1 MKAPRLLWALPVPL
15 VLLGLWSIA
24 VQREWLTLI
33 PPPLEVLTQVLDFA
47 VGGFRDDA
55 YTGSLLSHLLA
66 SIGRV
71 IAGFGLATLTAVPLG
86 ILLGRSDRLSALLE
100 PTLGLLR
107 PIPVTAWVPL
117 VLIVFGLGAR
127 SAIILIFIGSFYP
140 VLLNT
145 VAGVKRVPPRLVE
158 AAAMLGTSPR
168 AMLYK
173 VVLPAAAPSIFAGV
187 RIALGLAW
195 VVVVVGETVG
205 VPTGLGAVIT
215 EAREVSRTEVIITG
229 MIFIGLAGL
238 ASDKLLTWGVER
250 TLGTRFATAH

>member
-1 MKAPRLLWALPVPL
+1 MRRVIWALPVPL
-15 VLLGLWSIA
+15 TLLGLWSIA
-24 VQREWLTLI
+24 VRFEWLTLI
-33 PPPLEVLTQVLDFA
+33 PPPLEVLSQVVDFS

-55 YTGSLLSHLLA
+55 YTASLASHLIA
-66 SIGRV
+66 SVGRV
-71 IAGFGLATLTAVPLG
+71 GAGFGLASITAIPLG
-86 ILLGRSDRLSALLE
+86 IVLGRSQRLAALLE

-117 VLIVFGLGAR
+117 ILIVFGLGAR
-127 SAIILIFIGSFYP
+127 SAAILIFIGSFYP

-145 VAGVKRVPPRLVE
+145 IAGVKRVPPRLVE
-158 AAAMLGTSPR
+158 AAAMLGTSPQ

-229 MIFIGLAGL
+229 MIFIGMAGL
-238 ASDKLLTWGVER
+238 ASDKLLAWSVER
-250 TLGTRFATAH
+250 TLGTRFATTS